1 MANELAV
8 KVKVTLG
15 STATELQQAFQPVQD
30 YATKHPVKVAVKI
43 DKKSLENSLRE
54 AFGKD
59 AANSIKKNLK
69 NAVDVGNVGKNVFD
83 NIIKGADELSEKA
96 QKAQKILND
105 LHKLQEKE
113 KYYTTQSESLK
124 GNEGRI
130 KEFELWSSRL
140 QETKEG
146 IRTLIDQLNKLD
158 ESKLAGDKRFDD
170 LRQQIEDEKELYKAR
185 REDAALRAQQK
196 SADVTNKEV
205 AAEIREQKAA
215 IDSVITAQEK
225 LDSLQVKYYNELGA
239 GRTDNAIELEQPI
252 LKAQTE
258 LEKAKDS
265 AKAFGIDIEKDKRY
279 MDALADSATKV
290 TIAQNNAND
299 AISGGAA
306 KEQLTQEK
314 AALDAVIS
322 ALEKRD
328 KLLVQKNNAL
338 KSGKTEDAARIQGL
352 VDDAN
357 KELDKAIQ
365 NANSLGVAFRQDE
378 QYIKAVNEGLV
389 KVANAEQDVRR
400 AQNNSSF
407 KEKEADAK
415 AAAEALNAYADA
427 NKKLIDAQRTGN
439 EDDVNFYSNLASKRF
454 DEANKAITEYE
465 VKYKEAATDNVV
477 IQKAA
482 QAAFE
487 KSTVAQNKYTSAT
500 NEAAVA
506 NRAAKASMDNYINSA
521 NTSIRNLT
529 ENYGKFGISMTD
541 VTAKYQALETAVNN
555 AVNNGNEANYL
566 KEVTQCYKELGTAI
580 AAATAEG
587 QRYNNRLNNKKGF
600 DNISAELDR
609 FVNKNP
615 NLSSNDDLWK
625 QIRDLD
631 TAVKNYSGTLEEN
644 QAAMAHVKA
653 QAEALGLTTETLGQ
667 KFTRLWKEH
676 FQTAAVMAGLHFVQ
690 QGMQQVYQSVV
701 EVDTAMTELKKV
713 TDETDASYANFTK
726 RAAQQSREL
735 GASISDYI
743 QTTADWARLG
753 YNLPDAEELARVSSL
768 YANVGDGIESAS
780 QASEYLISTLK
791 GFDLAASDAERVVD
805 IINQVANTEPV
816 SAQDLSEIMKRSS
829 AALDAA
835 NTSFEKT
842 VALGT
847 AMNSV
852 LQDSATTGTALK
864 TLSMYLRATKTEL
877 EESGEDATYCASSMS
892 KLRDSILGL
901 TKGQVDIQ
909 LDKDT
914 YKDVYDI
921 MQEISRVYDQLT
933 DKDQAALLNLLG
945 GKRNANAIQALIQ
958 QFKIA
963 EDTLAQTENA
973 AGSAMRENETYLDS
987 IQGKMSQM
995 SSAFQKLSGDLL
1007 DSSLVKGLVDIG
1019 TAVIDVT
1026 DDIVNLVGVLPTLA
1040 GAFSSAFAVGGPKL
1054 TGSIDN
1060 VPTNTLM
1067 VTWNEQAV

>member
-8 KVKVTLG
+8 KVKVNLD
-15 STATELQQAFQPVQD
+15 ATQDALKTQFGKVQK
-30 YATKHPVKVAVKI
+30 YADDNPIKVALKV
-43 DKKSLENSLRE
+43 DKKSLESSLRE

-69 NAVDVGNVGKNVFD
+69 NAVDIGDVGKNAFKSATQSLDSLLSKEDELKGKVRELNNLLSQEKYITKQIGKVSGNENKLNELSVWQKRLDEIQSQQKAVFD
-83 NIIKGADELSEKA
+83 SVDKVDIGAFDELLVNDRKYLQLTKEITEAKELQTAKLKDAAAASAKMDITKSAKDDIASERTAVDQVITALEKRNSLQVQYYNEIKAGRTGNADEIDKSVKRANQELS
-96 QKAQKILND
+96 N
-105 LHKLQEKE
+105 
-113 KYYTTQSESLK
+113 
-124 GNEGRI
+124 
-130 KEFELWSSRL
+130 
-140 QETKEG
+140 
-146 IRTLIDQLNKLD
+146 
-158 ESKLAGDKRFDD
+158 
-170 LRQQIEDEKELYKAR
+170 
-185 REDAALRAQQK
+185 
-196 SADVTNKEV
+196 
-205 AAEIREQKAA
+205 A
-215 IDSVITAQEK
+215 IDSA
-225 LDSLQVKYYNELGA
+225 
-239 GRTDNAIELEQPI
+239 R
-252 LKAQTE
+252 
-258 LEKAKDS
+258 
-265 AKAFGIDIEKDKRY
+265 AFGVNLTDDKRY
-279 MDALADSATKV
+279 MEALASGAEKV
-290 TIAQNNAND
+290 TVAQNNANK
-299 AISGGAA
+299 ALNNSTI
-306 KEQLTQEK
+306 KEQ
-314 AALDAVIS
+314 A
-322 ALEKRD
+322 
-328 KLLVQKNNAL
+328 
-338 KSGKTEDAARIQGL
+338 
-352 VDDAN
+352 
-357 KELDKAIQ
+357 
-365 NANSLGVAFRQDE
+365 
-378 QYIKAVNEGLV
+378 
-389 KVANAEQDVRR
+389 
-400 AQNNSSF
+400 
-407 KEKEADAK
+407 ADAK
-415 AAAEALNAYADA
+415 AAADAVNAYADA
-427 NKKLIDAQRTGN
+427 NKKLIDAQRTGDERN
-439 EDDVNFYSNLASKRF
+439 ESHYSADAAQKQLAAQKLI
-454 DEANKAITEYE
+454 DQYE
-465 VKYKEAATDNVV
+465 QKYGESVTDN
-477 IQKAA
+477 ITILNALQS
-482 QAAFE
+482 AFE
-487 KSTVAQNKYTSAT
+487 KNTVAQNKFVNSVDDAKK
-500 NEAAVA
+500 A
-506 NRAAKASMDNYINSA
+506 NTLAKASIEDYTNKA

-541 VTAKYQALETAVNN
+541 VTQKYQAMETEISKIKP
-555 AVNNGNEANYL
+555 GQEAEGL
-566 KEVTQCYKELGTAI
+566 KTVTQCYKELGTAI

-587 QRYNNRLNNKKGF
+587 QRYNNRLNNKEGF
-600 DNISAELDR
+600 DNISAELDSYIK
-609 FVNKNP
+609 KNP
-615 NLSSNDDLWK
+615 NLSSNGDLWK
-625 QIRDLD
+625 QIQDLD
-631 TAVKNYSGTLEEN
+631 TAVKNYSGTLKEN

-676 FQTAAVMAGLHFVQ
+676 FQTAAVMAGLHLVQ
-690 QGMQQVYQSVV
+690 QGMQQVYQNVV

-713 TDETDASYANFTK
+713 TDETDASYVNFTK

-791 GFDLAASDAERVVD
+791 GFDLAANDAERVVD

-877 EESGEDATYCASSMS
+877 EDSGEDATYCASSMS

-909 LDKDT
+909 LDEDT

-945 GKRNANAIQALIQ
+945 GKRNANAIQALIK

-987 IQGKMSQM
+987 IQGKMNQM

-1026 DDIVNLVGVLPTLA
+1026 DDVVNLTGVLPALA
-1040 GAFSSAFAVGGPKL
+1040 GVLSSAFAVGGPKL

-1067 VTWNEQAV
+1067 VTWNEQAA

>member
-1 MANELAV
+1 MVYMANELAV
-8 KVKVTLG
+8 KVKVNLD
-15 STATELQQAFQPVQD
+15 ATQDALKTQFGKVQK
-30 YATKHPVKVAVKI
+30 YADDNPIKVALKV
-43 DKKSLENSLRE
+43 DKKSLESSLRE

-69 NAVDVGNVGKNVFD
+69 NAVDIGGVGKSAFKSATQSLDSLLSKEDELKGKVRELNNLLSQQKAVFD
-83 NIIKGADELSEKA
+83 SVDKVDIGAFDELLVNDRKYLQLTKEITEAKELQTAKLKDAAAASAKMDITKSAKDDVASERAAVDQVITALEKRNSLQVQYYNEIKAGRTGNADEIDKSVKRANQELS
-96 QKAQKILND
+96 N
-105 LHKLQEKE
+105 
-113 KYYTTQSESLK
+113 
-124 GNEGRI
+124 
-130 KEFELWSSRL
+130 
-140 QETKEG
+140 
-146 IRTLIDQLNKLD
+146 
-158 ESKLAGDKRFDD
+158 
-170 LRQQIEDEKELYKAR
+170 
-185 REDAALRAQQK
+185 
-196 SADVTNKEV
+196 
-205 AAEIREQKAA
+205 A
-215 IDSVITAQEK
+215 IDSA
-225 LDSLQVKYYNELGA
+225 
-239 GRTDNAIELEQPI
+239 R
-252 LKAQTE
+252 
-258 LEKAKDS
+258 
-265 AKAFGIDIEKDKRY
+265 AFGVNLTDDKRY
-279 MDALADSATKV
+279 MEALASGAEKV
-290 TIAQNNAND
+290 TVAQNNANKALNNS
-299 AISGGAA
+299 AI
-306 KEQLTQEK
+306 KEQ
-314 AALDAVIS
+314 AAD
-322 ALEKRD
+322 
-328 KLLVQKNNAL
+328 VQ
-338 KSGKTEDAARIQGL
+338 SV
-352 VDDAN
+352 VDS
-357 KELDKAIQ
+357 I
-365 NANSLGVAFRQDE
+365 
-378 QYIKAVNEGLV
+378 
-389 KVANAEQDVRR
+389 
-400 AQNNSSF
+400 
-407 KEKEADAK
+407 
-415 AAAEALNAYADA
+415 NAYADA
-427 NKKLIDAQRTGN
+427 NKKLIDAQRTGDERN
-439 EDDVNFYSNLASKRF
+439 ESFYTTDAAQKQIAAQKLI
-454 DEANKAITEYE
+454 DQYE
-465 VKYKEAATDNVV
+465 QKYGESVTDNVT
-477 IQKAA
+477 ILKAL
-482 QAAFE
+482 QSAFE
-487 KSTVAQNKYTSAT
+487 KNTVAQNKYVNSVD
-500 NEAAVA
+500 EANKA
-506 NRAAKASMDNYINSA
+506 NTLAKASMDNYINSA

-555 AVNNGNEANYL
+555 AVNNGNEATYL

-609 FVNKNP
+609 FVNNNP
-615 NLSSNDDLWK
+615 NLSSNGDLWK

-676 FQTAAVMAGLHFVQ
+676 FQTAVVMAGLHLVQ

-791 GFDLAASDAERVVD
+791 GFDLAAGDAERVVD

-852 LQDSATTGTALK
+852 LQDSSTTGTALK

-909 LDKDT
+909 VDKDT

-987 IQGKMSQM
+987 IQGKMNQM

-1007 DSSLVKGLVDIG
+1007 DSGLVKGIVDIG
-1019 TAVIDVT
+1019 TAVIDLT
-1026 DDIVNLVGVLPTLA
+1026 DDVVNLTGVLPALA
-1040 GAFSSAFAVGGPKL
+1040 GVLSSAFAVGGPKL

-1067 VTWNEQAV
+1067 VTWNEQAA

>member
-8 KVKVTLG
+8 KVKVNLD
-15 STATELQQAFQPVQD
+15 ATQDALKTQFGKVQK
-30 YATKHPVKVAVKI
+30 YADDNPIKVALKV
-43 DKKSLENSLRE
+43 DKKSLESSLRE

-69 NAVDVGNVGKNVFD
+69 NAVDIGDVASERAAVDQVITALEKRNSLQVQYYNEIKAGHTGN
-83 NIIKGADELSEKA
+83 ADEIDKSVKRANQELS
-96 QKAQKILND
+96 N
-105 LHKLQEKE
+105 
-113 KYYTTQSESLK
+113 
-124 GNEGRI
+124 
-130 KEFELWSSRL
+130 
-140 QETKEG
+140 
-146 IRTLIDQLNKLD
+146 
-158 ESKLAGDKRFDD
+158 
-170 LRQQIEDEKELYKAR
+170 
-185 REDAALRAQQK
+185 
-196 SADVTNKEV
+196 
-205 AAEIREQKAA
+205 A
-215 IDSVITAQEK
+215 IDSA
-225 LDSLQVKYYNELGA
+225 
-239 GRTDNAIELEQPI
+239 R
-252 LKAQTE
+252 
-258 LEKAKDS
+258 
-265 AKAFGIDIEKDKRY
+265 AFGVNLTDDKRY
-279 MDALADSATKV
+279 MEALASGAEKV
-290 TIAQNNAND
+290 TVAQNNANKALNNS
-299 AISGGAA
+299 AI
-306 KEQLTQEK
+306 KEQ
-314 AALDAVIS
+314 AAD
-322 ALEKRD
+322 
-328 KLLVQKNNAL
+328 
-338 KSGKTEDAARIQGL
+338 IQSV
-352 VDDAN
+352 VDS
-357 KELDKAIQ
+357 I
-365 NANSLGVAFRQDE
+365 
-378 QYIKAVNEGLV
+378 
-389 KVANAEQDVRR
+389 
-400 AQNNSSF
+400 
-407 KEKEADAK
+407 
-415 AAAEALNAYADA
+415 NAYADA
-427 NKKLIDAQRTGN
+427 TKKLYDAQRTGN
-439 EDDVNFYSNLASKRF
+439 DKDVYGYDTEQVEKRLAMAQAMADYETKYGEKASANVTIAHALNAANAKNTQSYNKLASAVE
-454 DEANKAITEYE
+454 DAVQANDMA
-465 VKYKEAATDNVV
+465 
-477 IQKAA
+477 
-482 QAAFE
+482 
-487 KSTVAQNKYTSAT
+487 
-500 NEAAVA
+500 
-506 NRAAKASMDNYINSA
+506 RASMQNYTNQA
-521 NTSIRNLT
+521 DTQIRKLT

-541 VTAKYQALETAVNN
+541 VTAKYQALETAVSK
-555 AVNNGNEANYL
+555 AANNGNEATYL

-615 NLSSNDDLWK
+615 NLSSNGDLWK

-676 FQTAAVMAGLHFVQ
+676 FQTAAVMAGLHLVQ

-791 GFDLAASDAERVVD
+791 GFDLAANDAERVVD

-987 IQGKMSQM
+987 IQGKMNQM

-1019 TAVIDVT
+1019 TAVIDLT
-1026 DDIVNLVGVLPTLA
+1026 DDVVNLTGVLPALA
-1040 GAFSSAFAVGGPKL
+1040 GVLTSAFAVGGPKL

-1067 VTWNEQAV
+1067 VTWNEQAA

>member
-8 KVKVTLG
+8 KVKVNLD
-15 STATELQQAFQPVQD
+15 ATQDALKTQFGKVQK
-30 YATKHPVKVAVKI
+30 YADDNPIKVALKV
-43 DKKSLENSLRE
+43 DKKSLESSLRE

-69 NAVDVGNVGKNVFD
+69 NAIDIGDVGKNAFKSATQSLDSLLSKEDELKGKVRELNNLLSQEKYVTEQIGKVSGNENKLNELSVWQKRLDEIQSQQKAVFD
-83 NIIKGADELSEKA
+83 SVDKVDIGAFDELLVNDRKYLQLTKEITEAKELQTAKLKDAAAASAKMDITKSAKDDIASERAAVDQVITALEKRNSLQVQYYNEIKAGRTGNADEIDKSVKRANQELS
-96 QKAQKILND
+96 N
-105 LHKLQEKE
+105 
-113 KYYTTQSESLK
+113 
-124 GNEGRI
+124 
-130 KEFELWSSRL
+130 
-140 QETKEG
+140 
-146 IRTLIDQLNKLD
+146 
-158 ESKLAGDKRFDD
+158 
-170 LRQQIEDEKELYKAR
+170 
-185 REDAALRAQQK
+185 
-196 SADVTNKEV
+196 
-205 AAEIREQKAA
+205 A
-215 IDSVITAQEK
+215 IDSA
-225 LDSLQVKYYNELGA
+225 
-239 GRTDNAIELEQPI
+239 R
-252 LKAQTE
+252 
-258 LEKAKDS
+258 
-265 AKAFGIDIEKDKRY
+265 AFGVNLTDDKRY
-279 MDALADSATKV
+279 MEALASGAEKV
-290 TIAQNNAND
+290 TVAQNNANKALNNS
-299 AISGGAA
+299 AI
-306 KEQLTQEK
+306 KEQ
-314 AALDAVIS
+314 A
-322 ALEKRD
+322 
-328 KLLVQKNNAL
+328 
-338 KSGKTEDAARIQGL
+338 
-352 VDDAN
+352 
-357 KELDKAIQ
+357 
-365 NANSLGVAFRQDE
+365 
-378 QYIKAVNEGLV
+378 
-389 KVANAEQDVRR
+389 
-400 AQNNSSF
+400 
-407 KEKEADAK
+407 ADAK
-415 AAAEALNAYADA
+415 AAADAVNAYADA
-427 NKKLIDAQRTGN
+427 NKKLIDAQRTGDERN
-439 EDDVNFYSNLASKRF
+439 ESHYSADAAQKQLAAQKLI
-454 DEANKAITEYE
+454 DQYE
-465 VKYKEAATDNVV
+465 QKYGESVTDN
-477 IQKAA
+477 ITILNALQS
-482 QAAFE
+482 AFE
-487 KSTVAQNKYTSAT
+487 KNTVAQNKFVNSVDDAKK
-500 NEAAVA
+500 A
-506 NRAAKASMDNYINSA
+506 NTLAKASIEDYTNKA

-541 VTAKYQALETAVNN
+541 VTQKYQAMETEISKIKP
-555 AVNNGNEANYL
+555 GQEAEGL
-566 KEVTQCYKELGTAI
+566 KTVTQCYKELGTAI

-587 QRYNNRLNNKKGF
+587 QRYNNRLNNKEGF
-600 DNISAELDR
+600 DNISAELDSYIK
-609 FVNKNP
+609 KNP
-615 NLSSNDDLWK
+615 NLSSNGDLWK
-625 QIRDLD
+625 QIQDLD
-631 TAVKNYSGTLEEN
+631 TAVKNYSGTLKEN

-676 FQTAAVMAGLHFVQ
+676 FQTAAVMAGLHLVQ

-701 EVDTAMTELKKV
+701 EVDTSMTELKKV

-877 EESGEDATYCASSMS
+877 EDSGEDATYCASSMS

-945 GKRNANAIQALIQ
+945 GKRNANAIQALIK

-987 IQGKMSQM
+987 IQGKMNQM

-1026 DDIVNLVGVLPTLA
+1026 DDVVNLTGVLPALA
-1040 GAFSSAFAVGGPKL
+1040 GVLSSAFAVGGPKL

-1067 VTWNEQAV
+1067 VTWNEQAA

>member
-8 KVKVTLG
+8 KVKVNLD
-15 STATELQQAFQPVQD
+15 ATQDALKTQFGKVQK
-30 YATKHPVKVAVKI
+30 YADDNPIKVALKV

-69 NAVDVGNVGKNVFD
+69 NAVDIGDVGKNAFKSATQSLDSLLSKEDELKGKVRELNNLLSQEKYITEQIGKVSGNENKLNELSVWQKRLDEIQSQQKAVFD
-83 NIIKGADELSEKA
+83 SVDKVDIGAFDELLVNDRKYLQLTKEITEAKELQTAKLKDAAAASAKMDITKSAKDDIASERAAVDQVITALEKRNSLQVQYYNEIKAGRTGNADEIDKSVKRANQELS
-96 QKAQKILND
+96 N
-105 LHKLQEKE
+105 
-113 KYYTTQSESLK
+113 
-124 GNEGRI
+124 
-130 KEFELWSSRL
+130 
-140 QETKEG
+140 
-146 IRTLIDQLNKLD
+146 
-158 ESKLAGDKRFDD
+158 
-170 LRQQIEDEKELYKAR
+170 
-185 REDAALRAQQK
+185 
-196 SADVTNKEV
+196 
-205 AAEIREQKAA
+205 A
-215 IDSVITAQEK
+215 IDSA
-225 LDSLQVKYYNELGA
+225 
-239 GRTDNAIELEQPI
+239 R
-252 LKAQTE
+252 
-258 LEKAKDS
+258 
-265 AKAFGIDIEKDKRY
+265 AFGVNLTDDKRY
-279 MDALADSATKV
+279 MEALASGAEKV
-290 TIAQNNAND
+290 TVAQNNANKALNNS
-299 AISGGAA
+299 AI
-306 KEQLTQEK
+306 KEQ
-314 AALDAVIS
+314 A
-322 ALEKRD
+322 
-328 KLLVQKNNAL
+328 
-338 KSGKTEDAARIQGL
+338 
-352 VDDAN
+352 
-357 KELDKAIQ
+357 
-365 NANSLGVAFRQDE
+365 
-378 QYIKAVNEGLV
+378 
-389 KVANAEQDVRR
+389 
-400 AQNNSSF
+400 
-407 KEKEADAK
+407 ADAK
-415 AAAEALNAYADA
+415 AAADAVNAYADA
-427 NKKLIDAQRTGN
+427 NKKLIDAQRTGDERN
-439 EDDVNFYSNLASKRF
+439 ESHYSADAAQKQLAAQKLI
-454 DEANKAITEYE
+454 DQYE
-465 VKYKEAATDNVV
+465 QKYGESVTDN
-477 IQKAA
+477 ITILNALQS
-482 QAAFE
+482 AFE
-487 KSTVAQNKYTSAT
+487 KNTVAQNKFVNSVDDAKK
-500 NEAAVA
+500 A
-506 NRAAKASMDNYINSA
+506 NTLAKASIEDYTNKA

-541 VTAKYQALETAVNN
+541 VTQKYQAMETEISKIKP
-555 AVNNGNEANYL
+555 GQEAEGL
-566 KEVTQCYKELGTAI
+566 KTVTQCYKELGTAI

-587 QRYNNRLNNKKGF
+587 QRYNNRLNNKEGF
-600 DNISAELDR
+600 DNISAELDSYIK
-609 FVNKNP
+609 KNP
-615 NLSSNDDLWK
+615 NLSSNGDLWK
-625 QIRDLD
+625 QIQNLD
-631 TAVKNYSGTLEEN
+631 TAVKNYSGTLKEN

-676 FQTAAVMAGLHFVQ
+676 FQTAAVMAGLHLVQ
-690 QGMQQVYQSVV
+690 QGMQQVYQNVV

-713 TDETDASYANFTK
+713 TDETDASYVNFTK

-791 GFDLAASDAERVVD
+791 GFDLAANDAERVVD

-877 EESGEDATYCASSMS
+877 EDSGEDATYCASSMS

-987 IQGKMSQM
+987 IQGKMNQM

-1026 DDIVNLVGVLPTLA
+1026 DDVVNLTGVLPALA
-1040 GAFSSAFAVGGPKL
+1040 GVLSSAFAVGGPKL

-1067 VTWNEQAV
+1067 VTWNEQAA

>member
-8 KVKVTLG
+8 KVKVTLA

-105 LHKLQEKE
+105 LH
-113 KYYTTQSESLK
+113 
-124 GNEGRI
+124 
-130 KEFELWSSRL
+130 
-140 QETKEG
+140 
-146 IRTLIDQLNKLD
+146 IDQLNKLD

-252 LKAQTE
+252 LKEQTE

-279 MDALADSATKV
+279 MDALAESTTKV

-299 AISGGAA
+299 AISGGAV

-338 KSGKTEDAARIQGL
+338 KSGKTEDAARIQSL
-352 VDDAN
+352 VDNAN
-357 KELDKAIQ
+357 NELDKAIQ

-427 NKKLIDAQRTGN
+427 NKRLIDAQRTGN
-439 EDDVNFYSNLASKRF
+439 EDDVNLYSNLASKRF

-465 VKYKEAATDNVV
+465 AKYKEAATDNVV
-477 IQKAA
+477 IQKAT

-541 VTAKYQALETAVNN
+541 VTAKYQALEAAVTN
-555 AVNNGNEANYL
+555 AVNNGNEATYL

-600 DNISAELDR
+600 DNISAELDK

-615 NLSSNDDLWK
+615 NLSSNGDLWK

-877 EESGEDATYCASSMS
+877 EDSGEDATYCASSMS

-921 MQEISRVYDQLT
+921 MQEISRVYDKLT

-1007 DSSLVKGLVDIG
+1007 DSDLVKGIVDIG
-1019 TAVIDVT
+1019 TAVIDLT
-1026 DDIVNLVGVLPTLA
+1026 DDVVNLTGVLPALA
-1040 GAFSSAFAVGGPKL
+1040 GVLSSAFAVGGPKL

-1067 VTWNEQAV
+1067 VTWNEQAA